1 MPDSR
6 DDTCAVMIDEW
17 AKLIV
22 LNRTLGEGANLADL
36 DVAESIFEFGADAV
50 EDEMFIAAANRLADR
65 RGLEVLRIDVADR
78 SPSFLMSLGCDLE
91 DAKQRMRVFYQRR
104 LDAEQQAN
112 TAA

>member
-1 MPDSR
+1 
-6 DDTCAVMIDEW
+6 MIDEW

-22 LNRTLGEGANLADL
+22 LNRTLADGTTLSEL

-78 SPSFLMSLGCDLE
+78 SPSFLMSLGVDLE
-91 DAKQRMRVFYQRR
+91 DAKQRMRVFYQRK
-104 LDAEQQAN
+104 LEAEQQAKP
-112 TAA
+112 AA